1 MLRSAFG
8 RFAPRKVHPDKE
20 NGYND
25 DLVFVKSLEEKFKDD
40 IQVKEIAQRL
50 LHWITTGSKT
60 VDTAVDFARFI
71 YIPTRDNTKKA
82 LIGSIKLYGMYF
94 STNRHFIAI
103 NALDVGQHLYT
114 GQYFEAAKSVIM
126 AASFTAI
133 PYIIGL
139 LNMPYITYANLI
151 LTTYYGYSA
160 ISNMYSLNLEVN
172 SDEGAKKSDNAYND
186 LSEYYS
192 YFQNFY
198 FNLVIKLTS
207 ILDFGVHD
215 ESVKEVLVQEAT
227 SSVEMI

>member
-1 MLRSAFG
+1 MQE
-8 RFAPRKVHPDKE
+8 V
-20 NGYND
+20 Y
-25 DLVFVKSLEEKFKDD
+25 
-40 IQVKEIAQRL
+40 
-50 LHWITTGSKT
+50 WITTGSKT

-139 LNMPYITYANLI
+139 LNMPYIPYANLI

-172 SDEGAKKSDNAYND
+172 SDECAKKSANAYSD

-198 FNLVIKLTS
+198 CNLVIKLTS